1 MDDDFVNCHQE
12 SLNKVIKEIKRT
24 RNWVIIDPK
33 CRLREKVAAIL
44 SFFGIKVTRY
54 VWYKTSVGRRKI
66 LK

>member
-1 MDDDFVNCHQE
+1 MDDNFINCHQE

-44 SFFGIKVTRY
+44 SFLGAKVIRF
-54 VWYKTSVGRRKI
+54 I
-66 LK
+66 